1 MLRIRL
7 RRIGAKKKPQY
18 RVVVADQR
26 SPRDGAFVETIGHY
40 NPLPDPPIL
49 VINEEKALKWL
60 RQGAQPS
67 ETAAKLLNQLG
78 ILEKVKER

>member
-18 RVVVADQR
+18 RVVVADKR

-40 NPLPDPPIL
+40 NPLPDPPNL

-67 ETAAKLLNQLG
+67 DTAAKLLNRLG

>member
-18 RVVVADQR
+18 RVVVADKR

-40 NPLPDPPIL
+40 NPLPDPPDL

-67 ETAAKLLNQLG
+67 DTAAKLLNRLG
-78 ILEKVKER
+78 ILEKVKET